1 MCRGLRVLITWSRKS
16 LQCRAS
22 LRLPNMLLIFS
33 ERGQGGGGGE
43 GAEGGGGGGGEAGER
58 KTFYS
63 KKTGRP
69 RKKKIYFPGRK
80 GVKMAGPR
88 HVRGLHSGA
97 TTGSSQDRGD
107 KGGKWGQ

>member
-1 MCRGLRVLITWSRKS
+1 M
-16 LQCRAS
+16 
-22 LRLPNMLLIFS
+22 
-33 ERGQGGGGGE
+33 ERGRRGV
-43 GAEGGGGGGGEAGER
+43 GGGGEAGER

-69 RKKKIYFPGRK
+69 RKKKFYFPGRK

-88 HVRGLHSGA
+88 HVIGLHSGA